1 MLDNGVHR
9 LCLLQLEEE
18 LFHGLDGIIP
28 TQVNCH
34 LFNLRKKENKGEGI
48 GLYSPSECRAG
59 TPSSWGTLSSRT
71 ACPTTDFCYL
81 TVGVKATRHRYW
93 LEGLN

>member
-9 LCLLQLEEE
+9 LCLLQLKEE

-34 LFNLRKKENKGEGI
+34 LFNLRKKREERGGDI
-48 GLYSPSECRAG
+48 FSIRMSGWHPVIVGHIVVSYCSP
-59 TPSSWGTLSSRT
+59 
-71 ACPTTDFCYL
+71 D
-81 TVGVKATRHRYW
+81 
-93 LEGLN
+93 N